1 MFCREI
7 LANLPGS
14 AFGLVFGGVFGGK
27 VDVTKWGEKVRL
39 TCQLGERF
47 GGWQERERPSWC
59 LWSVRAGSWSLWHGY
74 SSGI

>member
-27 VDVTKWGEKVRL
+27 VDVAKWAEKVRL
-39 TCQLGERF
+39 TCQLGELY
-47 GGWQERERPSWC
+47 GHVP
-59 LWSVRAGSWSLWHGY
+59 
-74 SSGI
+74 